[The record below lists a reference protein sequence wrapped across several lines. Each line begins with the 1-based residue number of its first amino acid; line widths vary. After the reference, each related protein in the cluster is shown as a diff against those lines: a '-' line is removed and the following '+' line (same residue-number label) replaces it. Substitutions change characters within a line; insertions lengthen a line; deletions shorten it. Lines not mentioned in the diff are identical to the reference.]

1 MINTRLDFGGKNFGD
16 NTDYDREI
24 IWKKVGVSSGTR
36 LKLEFSVQLKMVF
49 VRGEIPYKRN
59 GDVRW
64 KIKIKPLKETDVGVV

>member
-1 MINTRLDFGGKNFGD
+1 M
-16 NTDYDREI
+16 
-24 IWKKVGVSSGTR
+24 SSGTR
-36 LKLEFSVQLKMVF
+36 LTLEFSVQLKMVF